1 MNREIQ
7 IGNSW
12 HPLVASYGPDVSG
25 SVLHIYTQAG
35 CYCFAYDGNPE
46 CTSYSIRPSARAG
59 VDLRVVPSGKW
70 FEVQRGGHYLDANGD
85 VAVFP
90 YRFTNKDDAVAAIAL
105 WRMKQPPAAPAP
117 HPFTSEELAAI
128 DERIEK
134 KLLERLSHDCGVK
147 P

>member
-12 HPLVASYGPDVSG
+12 HPLVASYGPDVRG
-25 SVLHIYTQAG
+25 SVLHIYTEAG
-35 CYCFAYDGNPE
+35 CYRFAYDYNPE
-46 CTSYSIRPSARAG
+46 CTSYSIRPAAEAG
-59 VDLRVVPSGKW
+59 DGWKIVPSGLW
-70 FEVQRGGHYLDANGD
+70 FVVQRGSEYLNRHGEVVNFPWRFMDAD
-85 VAVFP
+85 E
-90 YRFTNKDDAVAAIAL
+90 AVAAIAL
-105 WRMKQPPAAPAP
+105 WRMKQPHAAPAP

-134 KLLERLSHDCGVK
+134 KLMERISYDCGVK